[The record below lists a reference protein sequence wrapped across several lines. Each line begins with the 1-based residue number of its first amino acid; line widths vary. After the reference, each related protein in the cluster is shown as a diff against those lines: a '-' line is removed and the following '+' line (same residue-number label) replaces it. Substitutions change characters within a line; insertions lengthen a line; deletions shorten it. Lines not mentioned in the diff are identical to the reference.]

1 MDLMKNTTF
10 ITVLWTLFGIGVI
23 VLGVYREH
31 LYREKDTQQQSE
43 LLQNQQRMQEQQSAL
58 LSKLDELVKQGK
70 IPERVAK
77 EILTV
82 VVSSHVAIKEEVIK
96 RLSPADDTG
105 SKKNK

>member
-10 ITVLWTLFGIGVI
+10 ITVLWTLFGIGAI

-31 LYREKDTQQQSE
+31 VYREKDTEQQNK
-43 LLQNQQRMQEQQSAL
+43 LLQNQQLMQEQQTAL
-58 LSKLDELVKQGK
+58 MNKVDKLVKQGK

-82 VVSSHVAIKEEVIK
+82 VVSSQVSVKDEVIK
-96 RLSPADDTG
+96 KLAPTDR
-105 SKKNK
+105 

>member
-31 LYREKDTQQQSE
+31 LYREKDSQQQGE
-43 LLQNQQRMQEQQSAL
+43 LLQNQQRMQEQQTAL
-58 LSKLDELVKQGK
+58 MNRVNELVKQGK
-70 IPERVAK
+70 ISEKVAK

-82 VVSSHVAIKEEVIK
+82 VVLDQVSIKEEVIK
-96 RLSPADDTG
+96 KLSPLDDAS
-105 SKKNK
+105 SKKNE